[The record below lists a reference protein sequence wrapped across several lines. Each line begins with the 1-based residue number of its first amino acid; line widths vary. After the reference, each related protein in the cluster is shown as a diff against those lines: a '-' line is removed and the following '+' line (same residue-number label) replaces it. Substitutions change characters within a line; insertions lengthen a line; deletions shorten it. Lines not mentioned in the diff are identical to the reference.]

1 MRREKINN
9 NITYKL
15 TLLEFKKM
23 LIKEL
28 FEKKEITEKQ
38 YKYIMK
44 KLNGE
49 HKSLKKSKFDE
60 EGFSRLT
67 LETKV

>member
-1 MRREKINN
+1 VRREKINN

-44 KLNGE
+44 KLNVE